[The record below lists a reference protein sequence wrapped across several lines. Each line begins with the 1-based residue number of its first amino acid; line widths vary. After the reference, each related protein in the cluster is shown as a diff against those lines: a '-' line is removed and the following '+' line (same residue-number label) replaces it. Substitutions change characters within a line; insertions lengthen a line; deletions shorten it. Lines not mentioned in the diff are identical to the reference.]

1 MTHANIALLL
11 LLSQVSLPRATADT
25 LEEFS
30 AYYSATTNGIRG
42 AAERHLVR
50 LTERNYRLNVSLE
63 AKLGGLAIGDL
74 EQASEFSYADGQIK
88 PLTYSYQVS
97 GVSSA
102 AETVV
107 FNWDAMLAMS
117 ADDKQSWSVV
127 INSNTLDELSY
138 QLALALDIADPSK
151 TTYSY
156 ETIDGNALGQ
166 ISLRVLGE
174 DIISTPLG
182 YFRCVKLERYR
193 GASSSRT
200 TTIWLALDWS
210 NLLAKIEQTT
220 ASGLAITMELTNALI
235 AGQQM
240 TGLTDW

>member
-1 MTHANIALLL
+1 MTHANTALMLLL
-11 LLSQVSLPRATADT
+11 LQVSLSGATADT

-42 AAERHLVR
+42 TAERHLVR
-50 LTERNYRLNVSLE
+50 LTDRNYRLNVSLE
-63 AKLGGLAIGDL
+63 AKIGGLEIGDL

-102 AETVV
+102 VETVV
-107 FNWDAMLAMS
+107 FNWDAMMALS
-117 ADDKQSWSVV
+117 ADDEQSRPVA

-138 QLALALDIADPSK
+138 QLALALDIANPGE

-156 ETIDGNALGQ
+156 ETVDGHTLDQ
-166 ISLRVLGE
+166 VSFRVLGE

-182 YFRCVKLERYR
+182 DFRCVKLERNR
-193 GASSSRT
+193 EASSSRS

-235 AGQQM
+235 AGQQV
-240 TGLTDW
+240 TGLND

>member
-1 MTHANIALLL
+1 
-11 LLSQVSLPRATADT
+11 
-25 LEEFS
+25 
-30 AYYSATTNGIRG
+30 
-42 AAERHLVR
+42 
-50 LTERNYRLNVSLE
+50 
-63 AKLGGLAIGDL
+63 
-74 EQASEFSYADGQIK
+74 
-88 PLTYSYQVS
+88 
-97 GVSSA
+97 
-102 AETVV
+102 
-107 FNWDAMLAMS
+107 MLAMS

>member
-1 MTHANIALLL
+1 MTHTNIALMLL
-11 LLSQVSLPRATADT
+11 LFQVSLSDATADN

-30 AYYSATTNGIRG
+30 AYYSAITNGVRG
-42 AAERHLVR
+42 TAERHLVK

-63 AKLGGLAIGDL
+63 AKLGGMKIGDL
-74 EQASEFSYADGQIK
+74 EQASKFRFAEGQIK

-107 FNWDAMLAMS
+107 FNWDAMLALS

-151 TTYSY
+151 TIYSY
-156 ETIDGNALGQ
+156 ETVDGNALDQ
-166 ISLRVLGE
+166 LSFRVIGE
-174 DIISTPLG
+174 EIISTSPG
-182 YFRCVKLERYR
+182 DFRCVKLEQNRE
-193 GASSSRT
+193 ASSNRT

-210 NLLAKIEQTT
+210 NLLTKIEQTT
-220 ASGLAITMELTNALI
+220 ASGLNITMELTNALI
-235 AGQQM
+235 AGQQVSGR
-240 TGLTDW
+240 TN